1 MIDSSIKAQ
10 IKTALFQS
18 VYSAIQKIFEYVK
31 DHKYLPVFYTEISN
45 HFEYLMFLTV
55 FNETVD
61 LFSLKS
67 ELISSQKS
75 SI

>member
-31 DHKYLPVFYTEISN
+31 YHKYLPVFYTEISN
-45 HFEYLMFLTV
+45 HFEYLSKA
-55 FNETVD
+55 EY
-61 LFSLKS
+61 
-67 ELISSQKS
+67 
-75 SI
+75 

>member
-10 IKTALFQS
+10 IKTSLFQS

-45 HFEYLMFLTV
+45 HFEYLSKA
-55 FNETVD
+55 ETAITKMNYHKE
-61 LFSLKS
+61 F
-67 ELISSQKS
+67 QH
-75 SI
+75 